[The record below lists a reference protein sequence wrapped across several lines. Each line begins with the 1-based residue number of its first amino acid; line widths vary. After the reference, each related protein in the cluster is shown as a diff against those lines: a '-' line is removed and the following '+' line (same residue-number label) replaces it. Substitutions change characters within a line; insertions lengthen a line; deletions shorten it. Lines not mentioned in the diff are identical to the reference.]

1 MVTPKPLARLHTDVF
16 GGYPSLILSYSEL
29 KSIIKMTAIN
39 PTKPGRNKGGR
50 PPKTIKRNRTIGLK
64 CTPPEERIIRGKA
77 KKAMLS
83 VSEYP
88 REMAINGTIMMRGR
102 PLPKEILSFT
112 ATLNHLAA
120 NLNHIARQRNKF
132 EELTIAER
140 TMLMIQSK
148 EFNTISESIKSYLR

>member
-1 MVTPKPLARLHTDVF
+1 
-16 GGYPSLILSYSEL
+16 
-29 KSIIKMTAIN
+29 MTAIN

-64 CTPPEERIIRGKA
+64 CTLLEERIIRGKA

-83 VSEYP
+83 VSEYL

-102 PLPKEILSFT
+102 PLPKEILAFT

-120 NLNHIARQRNKF
+120 NLNQIARQRNGLEQLTL
-132 EELTIAER
+132 EERIHLQTQSREVKEIAV
-140 TMLMIQSK
+140 Q
-148 EFNTISESIKSYLR
+148 IKSYLNDR